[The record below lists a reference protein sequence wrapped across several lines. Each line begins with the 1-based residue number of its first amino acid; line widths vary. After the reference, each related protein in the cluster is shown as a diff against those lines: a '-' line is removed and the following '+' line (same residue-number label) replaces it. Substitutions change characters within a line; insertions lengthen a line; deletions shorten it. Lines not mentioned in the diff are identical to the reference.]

1 MEFYLWHFSQSSSDS
16 EERGHG
22 GLLLQDQDQMIL
34 GHAVLKSQA
43 ACPVVRFHPIYCT
56 NCGLSF
62 QVRTYTDHHCCTMSD
77 FEIIVLRHEIV
88 YRYGNIKY

>member
-1 MEFYLWHFSQSSSDS
+1 MKEAALSPWPIKLRWREKMEFQLWHFSQSSSDS

-56 NCGLSF
+56 NCGFIFPS
-62 QVRTYTDHHCCTMSD
+62 TDLH
-77 FEIIVLRHEIV
+77 
-88 YRYGNIKY
+88 